1 MRAPIQV
8 ARRFEVGSWCPTFFI
23 WVSWPEGAMADQ
35 ELARLIEGRVE
46 ELGYEV
52 VELERA
58 GSSHRPIL
66 RLRIDRPA
74 AAESQGITHEDCRLV
89 SRALEEMLDAREEL
103 APRYVLEVSSPGVER
118 PLVRASDFRRFAGQ
132 AVVLQGAAPL
142 GGRARRLEGELLGID
157 GEGGEERVRLRL
169 PDGTEVEVPRVEI
182 TRAHLAFHWGGGGR
196 AS

>member
-1 MRAPIQV
+1 
-8 ARRFEVGSWCPTFFI
+8 
-23 WVSWPEGAMADQ
+23 MADQ
-35 ELARLIEGRVE
+35 ELARFIESRVE

-58 GSSHRPIL
+58 GSPRRPIL

-74 AAESQGITHEDCRLV
+74 TAESQGITHEDCRLV
-89 SRALEEMLDAREEL
+89 SRALEEMLDARENL
-103 APRYVLEVSSPGVER
+103 APGYVLEVSSPGVER
-118 PLVRASDFRRFAGQ
+118 PLVRAADFRRFAGQ
-132 AVVLQGAAPL
+132 EVVLQGAAPL
-142 GGRARRLEGELLGID
+142 GGRARRLEGELLGIE